1 MAHKDS
7 KWPKIETAKAFKKQD
22 SDRLCELF
30 ENGMENIIKNQ
41 VPLKKIITTQK
52 ISN

>member
-7 KWPKIETAKAFKKQD
+7 KWPKKETAKANKKEY

-30 ENGMENIIKNQ
+30 NSGEWKTSTK
-41 VPLKKIITTQK
+41 L
-52 ISN
+52 